1 MSKSIAGG
9 AAAASVVLGQN
20 ASTAAAV
27 EASTSSNNVRPKII
41 FLDVNETLL
50 DLGPLKESVGAALG
64 GKKELLSL
72 WFTTMLQYSLVNTV
86 ADRYEHFTTIGAA
99 TLRMVAKNHGVEL
112 TVEQSDKA
120 IEPIRSLDPHPDVD
134 SALASLKAAGFKLVT
149 LTNSSSSGV
158 EQQMKNSGLQKHL
171 ADRLSVESVG
181 YFKPHPHVYRW
192 AARKMEVDVSECML
206 IAAHGW
212 DIAGALWAGMRGAF
226 LSRPGHQLYPLA
238 AEPEINEADLK
249 LAADRLIAMPSQS

>member
-1 MSKSIAGG
+1 MSKSITGG
-9 AAAASVVLGQN
+9 AAAAALALGQN
-20 ASTAAAV
+20 PSTAVAA
-27 EASTSSNNVRPKII
+27 EASPKTIGSRPKII

-50 DLGPLKESVGAALG
+50 DLAPLKDSVGAALN

-112 TVEQSDKA
+112 STEQADKA
-120 IEPIRSLDPHPDVD
+120 IAPIRSLKSHPDVEPAMA
-134 SALASLKAAGFKLVT
+134 ALKKEGFKLVT
-149 LTNSSSSGV
+149 LTNSSAMGV
-158 EQQMKNSGLQKHL
+158 EKQMKNSELQKHL
-171 ADRLSVESVG
+171 TDRLSVESVG
-181 YFKPHPHVYRW
+181 YFKPHPHVYKW
-192 AARKMEVDVSECML
+192 AARQMKVDVSECML

-238 AEPEINEADLK
+238 AEPEINEANLK
-249 LAADRLIAMPSQS
+249 LAADRLIAMPK

>member
-9 AAAASVVLGQN
+9 AAIALGQKG
-20 ASTAAAV
+20 STAAA
-27 EASTSSNNVRPKII
+27 AQPSATDKSSRPKIL

-64 GKKELLSL
+64 GKKELLPL

-86 ADRYEHFTTIGAA
+86 ADRYEHFTKIGSA
-99 TLRMVAKNHGVEL
+99 TLRMVAKNQGIDL
-112 TVEQSDKA
+112 SAEQADKA
-120 IEPIRSLDPHPDVD
+120 IEPIRSLAPHPDVEPAMA
-134 SALASLKAAGFKLVT
+134 ALSDAGFKLVT
-149 LTNSSSSGV
+149 LTNSSSLGV
-158 EQQMKNSGLQKHL
+158 EQQMKNSDLQKHL
-171 ADRLSVESVG
+171 AERLSVEEVG

-192 AARKMEVDVSECML
+192 AARKMKVDVSECML

-238 AEPEINEADLK
+238 PEPEINEADLK
-249 LAADRLIAMPSQS
+249 LAADRLVALPK

>member
-1 MSKSIAGG
+1 MSKSITGG
-9 AAAASVVLGQN
+9 AAAAAIALGQN
-20 ASTAAAV
+20 PSTATAT
-27 EASTSSNNVRPKII
+27 ETASAITSSRPKII

-50 DLGPLKESVGAALG
+50 DLGPLKESVGAALD

-86 ADRYEHFTTIGAA
+86 ADRYEHFTKIGAA
-99 TLRMVAKNHGVEL
+99 TLQMVAKNHDVDL
-112 TVEQSDKA
+112 TLEQADKA
-120 IEPIRSLDPHPDVD
+120 IAPIRSLSPHPDVEPAMA
-134 SALASLKAAGFKLVT
+134 ALNKAGFKLVT
-149 LTNSSSSGV
+149 LTNSSVMGV
-158 EQQMKNSGLQKHL
+158 EQQMKNSDLQKHL
-171 ADRLSVESVG
+171 TDRLSVESVG

-192 AARKMEVDVSECML
+192 AARQMKVDVSECML

-238 AEPEINEADLK
+238 PEPEINEADLQ
-249 LAADRLIAMPSQS
+249 LAADRLIAMP

>member
-9 AAAASVVLGQN
+9 AAAAAIALGQD
-20 ASTAAAV
+20 ASAKTAADPTTPLTG
-27 EASTSSNNVRPKII
+27 SRPKIV

-64 GKKELLSL
+64 GKKELLPL

-86 ADRYEHFTTIGAA
+86 VDRYEHFTKIGAA
-99 TLRMVAKNHGVEL
+99 TLRMVAKNQGIEL
-112 TVEQSDKA
+112 TTEQADKA
-120 IEPIRSLDPHPDVD
+120 IEPIRSLSPHPDVEPAMD
-134 SALASLKAAGFKLVT
+134 ALSKAGFKLVT
-149 LTNSSSSGV
+149 LTNSSAFGV
-158 EQQMKNSGLQKHL
+158 EQQMKNSGLQEHL
-171 ADRLSVESVG
+171 TERLSVEAVG

-238 AEPEINEADLK
+238 PEPEINEADLK
-249 LAADRLIAMPSQS
+249 SAADKLIAMPK

>member
-1 MSKSIAGG
+1 MSKSISGG
-9 AAAASVVLGQN
+9 AAAAAIALGQN
-20 ASTAAAV
+20 PSTATAGEIAAASTN
-27 EASTSSNNVRPKII
+27 SRPKII

-99 TLRMVAKNHGVEL
+99 TLQMVANNHDVEL
-112 TVEQSDKA
+112 TKEQADKA
-120 IEPIRSLDPHPDVD
+120 IAPIRSLSPHPDVD
-134 SALASLKAAGFKLVT
+134 PALTALNKAGFKLVT
-149 LTNSSSSGV
+149 LTNSSAMGV
-158 EQQMKNSGLQKHL
+158 EQQMKNSDLQKHL
-171 ADRLSVESVG
+171 TDRLSVESVG

-192 AARKMEVDVSECML
+192 AARQMKVDVSECML

-238 AEPEINEADLK
+238 PEPEINEADLE
-249 LAADRLIAMPSQS
+249 LAADRLIAMPA

>member
-1 MSKSIAGG
+1 MSKSITGS
-9 AAAASVVLGQN
+9 AAAAAIALGQN
-20 ASTAAAV
+20 PATATAA
-27 EASTSSNNVRPKII
+27 ETSTLSAGKRPKIV

-50 DLGPLKESVGAALG
+50 DLGPLKESVGTALN

-99 TLRMVAKNHGVEL
+99 TLQMVAKNHDVDL
-112 TVEQSDKA
+112 TPDQAKKA
-120 IEPIRSLDPHPDVD
+120 IAPIRSLAPHPDVD
-134 SALASLKAAGFKLVT
+134 AAMAALNNAGFKLVT
-149 LTNSSSSGV
+149 LTNSSAMGV

-171 ADRLSVESVG
+171 SDRLSVESVG

-192 AARKMEVDVSECML
+192 AARQMEVDVSECML

-238 AEPEINEADLK
+238 PEPEINVANLQI
-249 LAADRLIAMPSQS
+249 AADRLIAMPT